1 MGEIV
6 ADITTLVEI
15 GQIFS
20 NISLG
25 YLSDKVKSRAIFI
38 PIMMSLLS
46 FDFFLISMLKG
57 DDTY

>member
-25 YLSDKVKSRAIFI
+25 YLSDKVKSRLVIFI
-38 PIMMSLLS
+38 IL
-46 FDFFLISMLKG
+46 FKI
-57 DDTY
+57 